1 MKKILSFVLISIFC
15 FSMCASVAMAA
26 PTYGLEYSSI
36 MELGT
41 RGLKAMV
48 FTVIN
53 VILGFLGV
61 LAIIIVLFGGF
72 KWMTSGGSEEK
83 IGEARNM
90 IIAGIVGL
98 AIVLAAYAIAQFVVV
113 SLVNATY

>member
-1 MKKILSFVLISIFC
+1 MKKILSLVLISVFC
-15 FSMCASVAMAA
+15 FSMMTTAVGAQ
-26 PTYGLEYSSI
+26 YGLEYSSI
-36 MELGT
+36 MDLGT

-61 LAIIIVLFGGF
+61 LAIVIVLIGGF

-83 IGEARNM
+83 IGEARQM
-90 IIAGIVGL
+90 IIAGIIGL

-113 SLVNATY
+113 NLIEATQ

>member
-1 MKKILSFVLISIFC
+1 MKKILSLVLISIFC
-15 FSMCASVAMAA
+15 FSMCANVALALD
-26 PTYGLEYSSI
+26 TGLQYSSI
-36 MELGT
+36 LDLGT

-61 LAIIIVLFGGF
+61 LAIVIVLIGGF

-83 IGEARNM
+83 IGEARQM
-90 IIAGIVGL
+90 IIAGIIGL

-113 SLVNATY
+113 NLIEATN